1 VKTGDPER
9 RRRLLEDPVGKTL
22 IRLAAPMAIGIT
34 AILFFNLVDTFWVG
48 QLGPTELAAMGF
60 TFPVA
65 MVISN
70 LTIGLSIGATAAIAR
85 ALGEG
90 KDERVRKLTTHS
102 LLLALLVVI
111 TVSTAG
117 ILTLD
122 PLFTALGAE
131 ASTLPLIR
139 EYMIPWYAGVGLLV
153 IPMLSNG
160 AVRATGDTRTPA
172 LVMVAAGLVNAV
184 ADPILIFGFGPI
196 PALGLPGAAYATI
209 GSWLVSMGGALYMVH
224 FRERMLELAMPK
236 LRELRESWKA
246 VLHVGLPAAGTNL
259 LTPLAAGAVT
269 RIVAGHGQ
277 HAVAAYGVGTRLEM
291 MAMIGVLA
299 LTSAIT
305 PFIGQNHGARKGGR
319 IRETLTWVTKA
330 SFVWGLGM
338 AVVLFVV
345 AEPLAGLFNDDAEV
359 IDMTTLF
366 LRIVPLGFFPYGM
379 AILVASLFNALDMPV
394 KATALAALRLVALAI
409 PLAWIGS
416 ELFDLAGLFGG
427 IALANGIMGLVA
439 GVYARREIA
448 ALCED
453 LADERAVAVAAE

>member
-1 VKTGDPER
+1 MKTGDPER

-22 IRLAAPMAIGIT
+22 TRLALPMAIGIT

-48 QLGPTELAAMGF
+48 QLGATELAAMGF

-85 ALGEG
+85 ALGQG

-102 LLLALLVVI
+102 LILALLIVV
-111 TVSTAG
+111 TVSTLG
-117 ILTLD
+117 ILTID

-139 EYMIPWYAGVGLLV
+139 EYMVPWYAGVGLLV
-153 IPMLSNG
+153 VPMLSNG

-184 ADPILIFGFGPI
+184 TDPILIFGLGPI
-196 PALGLPGAAYATI
+196 PAMGLAGAAYATV

-224 FRERMLELAMPK
+224 FRERMLELAVPK
-236 LRELRESWKA
+236 LRELIESWRA
-246 VLHVGLPAAGTNL
+246 VLYVGLPAAGTNL

-305 PFIGQNHGARKGGR
+305 PFIGQNHGARNGAR
-319 IRETLTWVTKA
+319 IQQTLHWVTKA
-330 SFVWGLGM
+330 SLVWGVGM
-338 AVVLFVV
+338 ALVLFVV
-345 AEPLAGLFNDDAEV
+345 AEPLAGVFNDHAEV
-359 IDMTTLF
+359 IDMTTLY
-366 LRIVPLGFFPYGM
+366 LRIVPIGFFPYGM

-394 KATALAALRLVALAI
+394 KATALAALRLLVLAI
-409 PLAWIGS
+409 PLAWLGS

-439 GVYARREIA
+439 GLYARREIA
-448 ALCED
+448 ALCDD
-453 LADERAVAVAAE
+453 LAEERPVPAPAE